1 MVQMRS
7 CGPSCLLQELVLA
20 LAGHTG
26 EVFVRKGSEADDT
39 GLKIMDPCT
48 RDVQIADDLSWVA
61 PAERCFSLPSS
72 PLRLCS
78 MHCQMHAAAQGTDE

>member
-7 CGPSCLLQELVLA
+7 HGPSCLLQELVLA

-26 EVFVRKGSEADDT
+26 DVFVRKSSEADGA
-39 GLKIMDPCT
+39 GLKIMDPWT

-61 PAERCFSLPSS
+61 PAERCFP
-72 PLRLCS
+72 C
-78 MHCQMHAAAQGTDE
+78 